1 MRVYVIVAHP
11 SKESFTWEVCGA
23 FTRGL
28 HEAGHSIE
36 VGDLYAMGFQTDLD
50 HIQYTREM
58 GHDPDAPVPSDV
70 EREQEKIGRADGIAF
85 IYPVWW
91 SDCPAKLKGWFDRVL
106 TYGYAYIRGD
116 WGHRQKPAKVDRAL
130 ILCPAG
136 HTVEDLE
143 QQGIAQAMRS
153 VMLDDRIAGLG
164 AKNAAMEIL
173 GGTTGDDGTIRRQH
187 LERAY
192 ILGKT
197 FASEKNPAGRARSN
211 RATD

>member
-1 MRVYVIVAHP
+1 MHVYVIVAHP
-11 SKESFTWEVCGA
+11 SKESFTLDVFRS

-28 HEAGHSIE
+28 REAGHSIE
-36 VGDLYAMGFQTDLD
+36 VSDLYAMDFQTDMD
-50 HIQYTREM
+50 PTQYAREM
-58 GHDPDAPVPSDV
+58 GPDPDAPVPPDV

-136 HTVEDLE
+136 HTVEELE

-153 VMLDDRIAGLG
+153 IMLDDRIAGLG
-164 AKNAAMEIL
+164 AKEAAMEIL

-192 ILGKT
+192 TLGKT
-197 FASEKNPAGRARSN
+197 FTLEKNPTSCATTN